1 MLKNYFIETTKN
13 AIYKAIKES
22 KLNEAKELDFE
33 LTCEAPKNKDFGD
46 FAINVSALAKQAK
59 MPPPIIAKTIAKYI
73 TPENFSINTV
83 AGFINF
89 KIEKEFLNKIIIEIL
104 EKKEN
109 YLKSDIGKGQKVNI
123 EYVSANPTGPFH
135 IGHGRWAALGSALA
149 NIMKYCN
156 YEVFQEFYINDAG
169 NQINKL
175 GKSLEIRVRQLKGE
189 NIELEEGLYPGE
201 YLIDCAKRYIADNKG
216 LSYSDFAKQ
225 DMLSL
230 QKELLKKFRTNFDL
244 FFSELTLYKDKEVEK
259 ALNALKKA
267 GKIYEKDGAV
277 WFKSSD
283 YGDDQDR
290 VLIKTDGK
298 NTYLTA
304 DIAYHKNKLDRGFD
318 LLINIWGADHHG
330 YIPRMK
336 AAIEALGYDS
346 NKLEVILG
354 QLVNLIQD
362 GEQQR
367 MGKRKKMV
375 TLEDLVDE
383 VGVDATR
390 FWMIM
395 RSSDTTIDF
404 DIDLAKSQSDKN
416 PVFYVQ
422 YAHARACSILRKAVE
437 KRLDVDNKTELE
449 AFLTENEIKEF
460 YNNPNIDDLFKNI
473 SDESY
478 QAVKSLILKLEE
490 GKALLFN
497 AVKYRAPYMLCKYLT
512 ELANSFH
519 HFYNYTRVLSEDKKD
534 SLMKLSLVNCFRIIM
549 ATMLD
554 LIGVEAVEKM

>member
-1 MLKNYFIETTKN
+1 MLKNYFIEITKN
-13 AIYKAIKES
+13 AIDEAIKKS
-22 KLNEAKELDFE
+22 ELGQTEELTFE
-33 LTCEAPKNKDFGD
+33 LVCEAPKNKDFGD
-46 FAINVSALAKQAK
+46 FAINVSALARTAK
-59 MPPPIIAKTIAKYI
+59 MAPPLIAQTIAKYI
-73 TPENFSINTV
+73 KQENFSINTV

-89 KIEKEFLNKIIIEIL
+89 KIEKEFLNKIIVDIL
-104 EKKEN
+104 EKQNE
-109 YLKSDIGKGQKVNI
+109 YLKTDIGKGKKVNI

-156 YEVFQEFYINDAG
+156 YNVFQEFYINDAG

-175 GKSLEIRVRQLKGE
+175 GKSLETRVRQLQGE

-201 YLIDCAKRYIADNKG
+201 YLIDCAKRYLKDNKG
-216 LSYSDFAKQ
+216 LSYADFAKQ
-225 DMLSL
+225 DMLRL
-230 QKELLKKFRTNFDL
+230 QKELLEKFRTHFDL
-244 FFSELTLYKDKEVEK
+244 FFSELTLYEDKEVEK
-259 ALNALKKA
+259 AMEALKTA

-290 VLIKTDGK
+290 VLVKTDGK

-375 TLEDLVDE
+375 TLDDLVDE

-449 AFLTENEIKEF
+449 PFLTKEEIETF
-460 YNNPNIDDLFKNI
+460 YKNADINDLFENL

-478 QAVKSLILKLEE
+478 QATKALILKLEE
-490 GKALLFN
+490 GKALLAN

-519 HFYNYTRVLSEDKKD
+519 HFYNYTRVLSENKKD
-534 SLMKLSLVNCFRIIM
+534 SLMKLSLVNCFRIVM